1 MSRSEGAY
9 ASFAADPFRPFQDRL
24 FSKIVSRK
32 NIGQAAEENL
42 NETSSLTVFSA
53 KTHPINNDATTTKVL
68 QAPKLSARVR
78 SFAILRF
85 RSKDGGFRSP
95 RYHRQTV
102 CTAHSP
108 PHKQHTHSTI
118 RGSRKSGDI
127 RPLHICLFSVEETFF
142 NLPTQSTKNFAR

>member
-1 MSRSEGAY
+1 MHVY
-9 ASFAADPFRPFQDRL
+9 ASFAADPFCPFPKIACSARL
-24 FSKIVSRK
+24 FQERPSDKRLK
-32 NIGQAAEENL
+32 KNL

-108 PHKQHTHSTI
+108 SHEQHTHSTI